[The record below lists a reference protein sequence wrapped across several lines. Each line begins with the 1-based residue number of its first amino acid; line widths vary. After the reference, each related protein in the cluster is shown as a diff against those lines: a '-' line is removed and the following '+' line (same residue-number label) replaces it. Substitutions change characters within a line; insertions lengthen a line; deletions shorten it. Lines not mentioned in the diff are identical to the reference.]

1 VFRSDHGK
9 RLSSIDSRRK
19 ETAHPLTH
27 RFLDCLIVVFDQFAI
42 DRIQERPSRG
52 LALHV
57 IQDLAK
63 QDVITVPNRLSD
75 TVWIE
80 SY

>member
-1 VFRSDHGK
+1 MFRSDNGK
-9 RLSSIDSRRK
+9 RLSSNDSERE
-19 ETAHPLTH
+19 ETALPRTH
-27 RFLDCLIVVFDQFAI
+27 RFLDRLIVIFDQFPI

-57 IQDLAK
+57 IQDLTK

-75 TVWIE
+75 TV
-80 SY
+80 

>member
-1 VFRSDHGK
+1 MFRSDNGK
-9 RLSSIDSRRK
+9 RLSSIDSERK
-19 ETAHPLTH
+19 EAALPLTH
-27 RFLDCLIVVFDQFAI
+27 RLLDRLIVIFDQFPV

-57 IQDLAK
+57 IQDLTK

-75 TVWIE
+75 TV
-80 SY
+80 